1 MPSTPDK
8 RLTRSEGANP
18 TSSKVSVVD
27 EQAIHSQFVK
37 IALSLTPPL
46 LRNKNVQSAQEAVAL
61 YMEVY
66 DSVIQAAVANQ
77 EQPSET

>member
-1 MPSTPDK
+1 MLP
-8 RLTRSEGANP
+8 
-18 TSSKVSVVD
+18 VD

-46 LRNKNVQSAQEAVAL
+46 IRNRNIQTAQEAVAL

-66 DSVIQAAVANQ
+66 DSVIQAAIANQ
-77 EQPSET
+77 DQSADAS

>member
-1 MPSTPDK
+1 M
-8 RLTRSEGANP
+8 
-18 TSSKVSVVD
+18 D

-46 LRNKNVQSAQEAVAL
+46 LRNKNVQTPQEAVAL

-77 EQPSET
+77 EQAAEAS

>member
-1 MPSTPDK
+1 M
-8 RLTRSEGANP
+8 
-18 TSSKVSVVD
+18 D

-46 LRNKNVQSAQEAVAL
+46 LRNRNVQNPQEAVAL

-66 DSVIQAAVANQ
+66 DSVIQAAITNQ
-77 EQPSET
+77 EQTADAS